1 MDVSKLHK
9 WHQTKRG
16 LLIFG
21 LIELLAAYLI
31 GSRAI
36 DTGSLIEYFLTFV
49 FLIGALHN
57 FSRLIGTFIH
67 GSKATKTR

>member
-1 MDVSKLHK
+1 MDISSLHK

-21 LIELLAAYLI
+21 LIELLAAYLM

-36 DTGSLIEYFLTFV
+36 DTGSLIEYFLTLV
-49 FLIGALHN
+49 FFIGAFHN
-57 FSRLIGTFIH
+57 FIRLVSKLIH
-67 GSKATKTR
+67 GNQAAKTR

>member
-1 MDVSKLHK
+1 MDITKLHK

-21 LIELLAAYLI
+21 LIELLAAYLM

-36 DTGSLIEYFLTFV
+36 DTGSLIEYGLAIVFFV
-49 FLIGALHN
+49 GAIHN
-57 FSRLIGTFIH
+57 FAKLVSKLIH
-67 GSKATKTR
+67 GTRRIS

>member
-16 LLIFG
+16 LIIFG
-21 LIELLAAYLI
+21 LIELLAAYLM

-36 DTGSLIEYFLTFV
+36 DTGSLIEYFLAVLFFV
-49 FLIGALHN
+49 GAIHN
-57 FSRLIGTFIH
+57 FIRLVSKLIH
-67 GSKATKTR
+67 GNQAAKTR